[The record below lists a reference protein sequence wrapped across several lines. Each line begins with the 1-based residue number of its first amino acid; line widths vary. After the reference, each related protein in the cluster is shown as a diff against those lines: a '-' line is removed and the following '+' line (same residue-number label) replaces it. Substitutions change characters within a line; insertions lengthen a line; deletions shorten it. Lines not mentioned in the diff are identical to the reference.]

1 MQERLRASGKRR
13 SSPDP
18 EKKKGGTWGV
28 VTLDDGDGEV
38 NSEKSTIYLVTLY
51 REYNR
56 NSHLSCY
63 FVILRS
69 CFLVVSWRNYDI

>member
-28 VTLDDGDGEV
+28 VTLDDGEV
-38 NSEKSTIYLVTLY
+38 HSESPLLIFFFKKKAG
-51 REYNR
+51 RGA
-56 NSHLSCY
+56 
-63 FVILRS
+63 
-69 CFLVVSWRNYDI
+69 